1 MSLRIPCKSETVEPS
16 LIAVIS
22 LLESYSK
29 EICLKSNDIAASIAA
44 RRANPS
50 ATRDDLTFEKV
61 RDPAQRCS
69 FPLIRNC
76 QATPAWRPSLLHA
89 ASDLQT
95 SSLHRLGAL
104 PCTI

>member
-22 LLESYSK
+22 QLESDSK
-29 EICLKSNDIAASIAA
+29 EICLKSNDIATSIAA
-44 RRANPS
+44 RRANPF

-76 QATPAWRPSLLHA
+76 QSTPA
-89 ASDLQT
+89 
-95 SSLHRLGAL
+95 
-104 PCTI
+104 